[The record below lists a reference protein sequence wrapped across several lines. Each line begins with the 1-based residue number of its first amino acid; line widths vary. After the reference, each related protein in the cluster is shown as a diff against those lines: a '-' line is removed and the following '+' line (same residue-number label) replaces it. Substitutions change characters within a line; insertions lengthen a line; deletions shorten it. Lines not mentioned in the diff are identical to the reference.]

1 MRRLPDLIGDRA
13 IIQGEDWNLEKHTG
27 IAFPN
32 GNWTLW
38 TPSGQ
43 VRTDIKGVSNQ
54 LLATFDWL
62 DPLWDEDNDR
72 TIFYPILSSAT
83 TSTML
88 PTKYQGSGSLSSKN
102 AYPYDIEIGLNGI
115 IKKGSYAFVQVI
127 GEVTYDL

>member
-27 IAFPN
+27 IAFP
-32 GNWTLW
+32 GGDWTLW
-38 TPSGQ
+38 TPFGQ
-43 VRTDIKGVSNQ
+43 IRTNIKGLPNE